1 MSFHDLNQSLS
12 EELNRQRERQRR
24 RQVSQIVSDVTP
36 PLGSLESVGVVTDEN
51 GVLLDAR
58 TGLPAASYRNSQTFR
73 FLEAL
78 KKSRENASGNSI
90 FSFFDFE
97 NLSHS
102 ADQGFIAERQT
113 EEINNDE
120 VIRKFLQGSLT
131 ILVNVIN
138 QNVDG
143 LRQVAG
149 IKSLIEGDISDP
161 LEAIKIIIAV
171 DNVNNDIRQKY
182 SINSFTLSEALNG
195 NQLVLSN
202 IFVNGTFEEN
212 DEMTFDIKIYAQ
224 GVNSTEIFDMY
235 SFQINFNDFI
245 FASFEDI

>member
-1 MSFHDLNQSLS
+1 MSFHNLS
-12 EELNRQRERQRR
+12 QRITEELNRQRERQRR
-24 RQVSQIVSDVTP
+24 RRQISLVSNVMP
-36 PLGSLESVGVVTDEN
+36 PLGTRESIGVVTNEN

-102 ADQGFIAERQT
+102 VNQGFIAERKV

-120 VIRKFLQGSLT
+120 VIRKFLQGNIT
-131 ILVNVIN
+131 ITVDVIN
-138 QNVDG
+138 ENING

-149 IKSLIEGDISDP
+149 IKSLIEGDIRDP
-161 LEAIKIIIAV
+161 FEAIKIIIAV
-171 DNVNNDIRQKY
+171 DNINNDNRLKY
-182 SINSFTLSEALNG
+182 SVSSLSLGQALNG
-195 NQLVLSN
+195 NQLFLSN
-202 IFVNGTFEEN
+202 IFVNGLFEEN

-224 GVNSTEIFDMY
+224 GVNTTEIFDMY

-245 FASFEDI
+245 FANFEDI

>member
-1 MSFHDLNQSLS
+1 MSFHDLSQSVS

-24 RQVSQIVSDVTP
+24 QQTSQLVSDVTP
-36 PLGSLESVGVVTDEN
+36 PLGSRESVGVVTDEN